1 MIRVFQQNVWAAI
14 LLTQPEILFILP
26 LQLLFGTTTVIQ
38 ALFDHIGVALNHV
51 EMFRKIRLAET
62 QADKLNL
69 LQVPAFKR
77 GAVIEGDIAAFHNQS
92 LVIFNGCFD
101 DLPDNWPQ
109 IGGQIRV
116 VALRG
121 EGTIA
126 ASDQP
131 HFQMIDGEVRIAV
144 PFQ

>member
-1 MIRVFQQNVWAAI
+1 
-14 LLTQPEILFILP
+14 
-26 LQLLFGTTTVIQ
+26 
-38 ALFDHIGVALNHV
+38 
-51 EMFRKIRLAET
+51 MFRKIRLAET

-77 GAVIEGDIAAFHNQS
+77 GAVIEGDITAFHNQS

-131 HFQMIDGEVRIAV
+131 HFQMIDGEIRIAV
-144 PFQ
+144 PLQYLLRQSRLPGVGAPRNQYNLFHIIFPLSPGRAGDGSAPISYRSFL